1 MRSTKTTLMDVIEP
15 PINTWL
21 LKVRTGV
28 TSERPAGVRVVR
40 FGNDDDGDFS
50 LPVVSV
56 AKTERETAEA

>member
-1 MRSTKTTLMDVIEP
+1 MRSAKTTLMDVIEP

-40 FGNDDDGDFS
+40 FGNDDDGDFC
-50 LPVVSV
+50 LPSVS
-56 AKTERETAEA
+56 ASKNDLETAEA